1 MVRRHANTD
10 TRFSIDNQP
19 LLPRAAIGHPE
30 LIRTRRREGP
40 SDQVGRRPG
49 VDRTR
54 GRHDELAATD
64 APQVGGAHQ
73 ARDALATHPLA
84 PRDQFGMDPRGPIR
98 PARVAVNRR
107 NFRRQRGV
115 LVRPL
120 TRWTAVPRVVPAG
133 GDLQHSAQGG
143 DRMGGPVRR
152 HEREDPEG
160 IASVS
165 RANQVAAFSSSPT
178 PRGAWR
184 CHAASGVA
192 RRARPSS
199 DHRHASRRRD
209 RLGAPSCESPGP
221 LARTPGRGTRACGRH
236 EPGRPSV
243 DGTLLDTVGVYVTS

>member
-1 MVRRHANTD
+1 MRRLQTSSTTAKK
-10 TRFSIDNQP
+10 RK
-19 LLPRAAIGHPE
+19 PRPVGMGHPE
-30 LIRTRRREGP
+30 LIRARCREGP

-73 ARDALATHPLA
+73 ARDALATHPLV

-120 TRWTAVPRVVPAG
+120 ARWTAVPRVVPAG

-165 RANQVAAFSSSPT
+165 RANQVAAFFKLSRSSRSVALSRRKRRSSTRSTVVRPSARL
-178 PRGAWR
+178 PSSRSAWR
-184 CHAASGVA
+184 
-192 RRARPSS
+192 
-199 DHRHASRRRD
+199 
-209 RLGAPSCESPGP
+209 
-221 LARTPGRGTRACGRH
+221 T
-236 EPGRPSV
+236 
-243 DGTLLDTVGVYVTS
+243 